1 MDEKLLLMDEQRNWS
16 LERESIPD
24 EDAVKATE
32 MTTKDLDYN

>member
-1 MDEKLLLMDEQRNWS
+1 MDEKQLLTDEQRNWS
-16 LERESIPD
+16 LEIEYIPG